1 MSSEDRLRSHHFPPE
16 FDMRNLDV
24 VAQITQ
30 GNETGKNSQH
40 NEELE
45 LENDSERGKERL
57 KNDLIVRRIEQRN
70 ALHPTLRRNKDLKL
84 PPPEARRTF
93 L

>member
-1 MSSEDRLRSHHFPPE
+1 MRSEDRLRSHHFPPE

-24 VAQITQ
+24 VAQITR
-30 GNETGKNSQH
+30 GKEAGENSQR

-45 LENDSERGKERL
+45 LKNDFERGNERL
-57 KNDLIVRRIEQRN
+57 KNDLIVRRTEQRN
-70 ALHPTLRRNKDLKL
+70 ALHPTPRIKKDLKL
-84 PPPEARRTF
+84 PPPEARRSF